1 VPAGFLRISGFQVS
15 LLPYNLSRGG
25 TEFQL
30 RGVATIYEE
39 SAFAQDTI
47 KAGRWTFSPGL
58 RFDRYDGLSHAY
70 GVQPR
75 VAIAYQVP
83 FTGTLL
89 RLSYARIFLTP
100 YNENLVLSS
109 PTGPGGLANGSLG
122 ATSVDPLQ
130 PARRNQFNAGIEQ
143 PFGKRLSAIFSI
155 LAWGPMR
162 SGKRIRCRS
171 AHS

>member
-1 VPAGFLRISGFQVS
+1 VPAGFLRNSGFQVS
-15 LLPYNLSRGG
+15 LLPYDLSRGG
-25 TEFQL
+25 TEFQF

-47 KAGRWTFSPGL
+47 KAGRWTFSPRL

-83 FTGTLL
+83 FTGKLL

-109 PTGPGGLANGSLG
+109 ATGLVVWRTGRS
-122 ATSVDPLQ
+122 
-130 PARRNQFNAGIEQ
+130 ARRA
-143 PFGKRLSAIFSI
+143 L
-155 LAWGPMR
+155 
-162 SGKRIRCRS
+162 IRCSRRDEINSTPESNNHS
-171 AHS
+171 AKDSA